1 MERLTLEEME
11 RNATLY
17 VAVRTTE
24 REKPMLSFYF
34 ESLSTVA
41 SLLR

>member
-1 MERLTLEEME
+1 MERLTPEEME

-17 VAVRTTE
+17 VAVHTTE